1 MVFCHKWFDRL
12 TTLSEVEGL
21 PMKKCGHKSKAGL
34 SLAEAMIAVA
44 VLGFAAAGVLLPFAS
59 GAAVRAEGMRRTLA
73 AKLAADLTE
82 QIINTPFEQI
92 VGNFDGYAESQG
104 QVKDATGAIFTNP
117 SYAKFSRTVSCQD
130 VYVPQENGAAQSKF
144 IRTTVRV
151 YYDSRQMAA
160 ISRLITK

>member
-1 MVFCHKWFDRL
+1 MRRYSCK
-12 TTLSEVEGL
+12 SETGF
-21 PMKKCGHKSKAGL
+21 
-34 SLAEAMIAVA
+34 SLAEAMIAVV

-82 QIINTPFEQI
+82 QIINTPYNQI
-92 VGNFDGYAESQG
+92 VATYDGYTETQG
-104 QVKDATGAIFTNP
+104 QVKDANGVVFTNP
-117 SYAKFSRTVSCQD
+117 SYAKFSRSASCLD
-130 VYVPQENGAAQSKF
+130 VYVPQESGAAQSKF

>member
-1 MVFCHKWFDRL
+1 MRRYSCK
-12 TTLSEVEGL
+12 SETGF
-21 PMKKCGHKSKAGL
+21 

-44 VLGFAAAGVLLPFAS
+44 VLGFAAAGVLLPFVS

-92 VGNFDGYAESQG
+92 VDNFDGYAESQG
-104 QVKDATGAIFTNP
+104 QVKDAAGAIFTNP
-117 SYAKFSRTVSCQD
+117 SYAKFSRTASCQD
-130 VYVPQENGAAQSKF
+130 VYVTQESGAAQSKF